1 MYDDHDERVKI
12 KAQTLQ
18 NSPAAM
24 MLRLIH
30 ASMDRSLRA
39 MLDSTSHLRCT
50 DPRDKVY
57 AILNAVS
64 SGHQG
69 IEADYTAT
77 LPDLMNHVLRN
88 MHATEKPLYLIDV
101 EMQCRTL
108 EAVLGMSPGSLYENG
123 VEALAPC
130 PDPLFQLAVANHL
143 MIHKSLAGRRNA
155 PFPTHKLDLVL
166 EDVRS
171 WCKRHK
177 HPQIAR
183 LVRQKLPSFLLL
195 EEPDL
200 ELSENAQLFL
210 TECDSAG
217 VSETLEL
224 CGKMGRAL
232 KSFESICG

>member
-1 MYDDHDERVKI
+1 
-12 KAQTLQ
+12 
-18 NSPAAM
+18 
-24 MLRLIH
+24 
-30 ASMDRSLRA
+30 
-39 MLDSTSHLRCT
+39 
-50 DPRDKVY
+50 
-57 AILNAVS
+57 
-64 SGHQG
+64 
-69 IEADYTAT
+69 
-77 LPDLMNHVLRN
+77 
-88 MHATEKPLYLIDV
+88 
-101 EMQCRTL
+101 
-108 EAVLGMSPGSLYENG
+108 
-123 VEALAPC
+123 
-130 PDPLFQLAVANHL
+130 